1 MDLAPYVYP
10 LRKWWWLILAA
21 TITAGVSGFIA
32 TRNLE
37 QIYVAKASL
46 FVGRAIDS
54 PNPTDYQFSLSREL
68 ASVYA
73 EIAQRDPVRNAVKET
88 LGLGELPDY
97 TVTKAPGTQL
107 LDISVRDTVPERAQA
122 VANALALQIIER
134 SQAPLKDTLNRQ
146 AFIQDQ
152 LTSLEKDILNTEE
165 EIETLQTRLGGLSL
179 AVEIAA
185 AEEQFGTLR
194 DKLSVLQST
203 YARLL
208 ESTSQGAEN
217 TISIIEL
224 AEVPTVS
231 VSPGRNLII
240 GLTVLVG
247 FSLSVVTV
255 TLIESIDS
263 TIQTP
268 EELNRISGL
277 PIIATIGAFN
287 PKTPLITLE
296 HPLSPQAE
304 SFRLL
309 RTGILHSP
317 FAEGVRSLV
326 VTSASPREGKSITAA
341 NLSIVL
347 AQAGHKVTLVDADL
361 YLSSQ
366 HEIFN
371 LPNHTGFSTL
381 LTNSKPLKSAEFKE
395 MLSNLVCVGTQVES
409 LSILTAGP
417 SIPNAPDLMASRNI
431 ESIMLAMQNESDFV
445 IFDGPAALSKVDGLL
460 LSKFAE
466 GVILITDAKGTR
478 RGDLRHVLE
487 RLQQVEANV
496 LGVVLN
502 RYSSISNAYAY
513 YLSQPSPLMDEKS
526 KDDLH
531 SVTDEANDRTHH
543 ELGSDREIEEGRSE
557 ETEGDVN
564 AVDPESIIL
573 IEPEAAMVVVDEVIS
588 METLEDH
595 MTGPEED
602 PGETGTG
609 DVDHEGGEIQE
620 KIEQEI
626 ARHSEEEQQ
635 TVQASAYSVPL
646 EDVGLSSR
654 VYKLLSEAGYA
665 TAGPVIEQL
674 ETDEKKILNLKG
686 VGPKSLE
693 EISQV
698 LASYPYH
705 IGEH

>member
-21 TITAGVSGFIA
+21 TITAGVSGFFA

-37 QIYVAKASL
+37 QIYVARASL

-97 TVTKAPGTQL
+97 TVSKAPGTQL
-107 LDISVRDTVPERAQA
+107 LEISVRDTVPERAQA
-122 VANALALQIIER
+122 VANALAFQIIER
-134 SQAPLKDTLNRQ
+134 SQAPLKNTLDRQ

-208 ESTSQGAEN
+208 ESTSQGVEN
-217 TISIIEL
+217 TISIMEL

-240 GLTVLVG
+240 GLTVVVG

-277 PIIATIGAFN
+277 PVIATIGAFN

-296 HPLSPQAE
+296 HPHSPQAE

-317 FAEGVRSLV
+317 LAEGVRSLV
-326 VTSASPREGKSITAA
+326 VTSPSHREGKSITAA

-347 AQAGHKVTLVDADL
+347 AQAGYKVTLVDADL

-381 LTNSKPLKSAEFKE
+381 LTNSKPLKSAEYKE
-395 MLSNLVCVGTQVES
+395 VLSNLVCVGTQVEG
-409 LSILTAGP
+409 LYILTAGP
-417 SIPNAPDLMASRNI
+417 STPNAPDLMASRDI
-431 ESIMLAMQNESDFV
+431 ESIMLALQNESDFV
-445 IFDGPAALSKVDGLL
+445 IFDGPAALAKVDGLI

-466 GVILITDAKGTR
+466 GVILIADAKSTR
-478 RGDLRHVLE
+478 RGDFINVLE

-526 KDDLH
+526 KDDVH

-557 ETEGDVN
+557 ETEGYVN
-564 AVDPESIIL
+564 TVDSESIIL
-573 IEPEAAMVVVDEVIS
+573 IEPEAAVAVVDEVIS
-588 METLEDH
+588 KETYEDH
-595 MTGPEED
+595 TTGLEED

-609 DVDHEGGEIQE
+609 DLDQEGGEIQE

-626 ARHSEEEQQ
+626 AWHSEEEQQ

-665 TAGPVIEQL
+665 TAGAVIEQL

-698 LASYPYH
+698 LASYHYH
-705 IGEH
+705 RGEH

>member
-32 TRNLE
+32 TRNQE
-37 QIYVAKASL
+37 QIYVARASL

-73 EIAQRDPVRNAVKET
+73 DIAQRDPVRNAVKET

-97 TVTKAPGTQL
+97 TVSAPGTQL
-107 LDISVRDTVPERAQA
+107 LEISVRDTVPERAQA

-185 AEEQFGTLR
+185 AEEQFDTLR
-194 DKLSVLQST
+194 NKLSVLQST

-217 TISIIEL
+217 TISIMEL

-240 GLTVLVG
+240 GLTVVVG

-277 PIIATIGAFN
+277 PVIATIGTLN
-287 PKTPLITLE
+287 RKTPLITLE
-296 HPLSPQAE
+296 HPHSPQAE

-317 FAEGVRSLV
+317 YAEEVRSLV
-326 VTSASPREGKSITAA
+326 VTSPSPREGKSTTAA
-341 NLSIVL
+341 NLSVVL
-347 AQAGHKVTLVDADL
+347 AQAGHKVILVDADL

-366 HEIFN
+366 HKIFN
-371 LPNHTGFSTL
+371 LPNHKGLSNL
-381 LTNSKPLKSAEFKE
+381 LTNSRLLKSSEYSD
-395 MLSNLVCVGTQVES
+395 LLINPVCEETQVEG
-409 LSILTAGP
+409 LYILTAGP
-417 SIPNAPDLMASRNI
+417 PLPNAPDLMASRDI
-431 ESIMLAMQNESDFV
+431 ESIMLALQNEADFV
-445 IFDGPAALSKVDGLL
+445 IFDGPAILSKVDGLV
-460 LSKFAE
+460 LSKYAE
-466 GVILITDAKGTR
+466 GVILIADAKGTK
-478 RGDLRHVLE
+478 RGDFKRVLE
-487 RLQQVEANV
+487 RLQQIEANV

-502 RYSSISNAYAY
+502 RYSSISSAYAY
-513 YLSQPSPLMDEKS
+513 YLSQPPLHMEEES

-531 SVTDEANDRTHH
+531 SVTDKANDRTHH

-564 AVDPESIIL
+564 AADPESIIL

-588 METLEDH
+588 METYEDH
-595 MTGPEED
+595 ITGLEED

-609 DVDHEGGEIQE
+609 DLDQEGGEIQE
-620 KIEQEI
+620 KIEQDIEW
-626 ARHSEEEQQ
+626 HSKEEQP
-635 TVQASAYSVPL
+635 TVQASAYRVSL
-646 EDVGLSSR
+646 EEIGLSPR
-654 VYKLLSEAGYA
+654 VYHLLLEAGYV
-665 TAGPVIEQL
+665 TPDDVIAQL
-674 ETDEKKILNLKG
+674 DTDEKKILNIKG
-686 VGPKSLE
+686 IGQKSLD
-693 EISQV
+693 EISRA

>member
-37 QIYVAKASL
+37 QIYVARASL

-73 EIAQRDPVRNAVKET
+73 EIAHRDPVRNAVKET

-97 TVTKAPGTQL
+97 MVNKAPGTQL

-194 DKLSVLQST
+194 DKLSVLQSN

-208 ESTSQGAEN
+208 GSTAQGAEN
-217 TISIIEL
+217 TISVIEL

-231 VSPGRNLII
+231 VSPSRNLII
-240 GLTVLVG
+240 GLTFVIG

-277 PIIATIGAFN
+277 PVIATIGAFN
-287 PKTPLITLE
+287 RKTPLITLE
-296 HPLSPQAE
+296 HPHSPQAE

-326 VTSASPREGKSITAA
+326 VTSPSPREGKSTTAA
-341 NLSIVL
+341 NLSVVL
-347 AQAGHKVTLVDADL
+347 AQAGHKVILVDADL

-366 HEIFN
+366 HKIFN
-371 LPNHTGFSTL
+371 LPNHKGLSNL
-381 LTNSKPLKSAEFKE
+381 LTNSRLLKSSEYSD
-395 MLSNLVCVGTQVES
+395 LLLNPVCEETQVEG
-409 LSILTAGP
+409 LYILTAGP
-417 SIPNAPDLMASRNI
+417 LLPNAPDLMASRDI
-431 ESIMLAMQNESDFV
+431 ESIMLALQNEADFV
-445 IFDGPAALSKVDGLL
+445 IFDGPAVLSKVDGLV
-460 LSKFAE
+460 LSKYAD

-478 RGDLRHVLE
+478 RDDLKHVLE
-487 RLQQVEANV
+487 RMQQIGANV

-502 RYSSISNAYAY
+502 RYSSISSAYAY
-513 YLSQPSPLMDEKS
+513 YLSQPPLHMEEES

-543 ELGSDREIEEGRSE
+543 ELGSDHEVEEGRFE
-557 ETEGDVN
+557 ETEGDIN
-564 AVDPESIIL
+564 TVDSESIIL
-573 IEPEAAMVVVDEVIS
+573 IEPEATVVVVDEVIS
-588 METLEDH
+588 METYEDH
-595 MTGPEED
+595 TTGLEED

-609 DVDHEGGEIQE
+609 DLDQEGGEIQE

-635 TVQASAYSVPL
+635 TDQASAYSVPL

-665 TAGPVIEQL
+665 TAGAVIEQL
-674 ETDEKKILNLKG
+674 ETNEKKILNLKG

-698 LASYPYH
+698 LASYPYY
-705 IGEH
+705 IGDH

>member
-21 TITAGVSGFIA
+21 TITAGVSGFFA

-37 QIYVAKASL
+37 QIYVARAAL

-97 TVTKAPGTQL
+97 TVSKAPGTQL
-107 LDISVRDTVPERAQA
+107 LEISVRDTVPERAQA
-122 VANALALQIIER
+122 VANALAFQIIER
-134 SQAPLKDTLNRQ
+134 SQAPLKNTLNRQ

-208 ESTSQGAEN
+208 ESTSQGVEN
-217 TISIIEL
+217 TISIMEL

-240 GLTVLVG
+240 GLTVVVG

-277 PIIATIGAFN
+277 PVIATIGAFN

-296 HPLSPQAE
+296 HPHSPQAE

-317 FAEGVRSLV
+317 LAEGVRSLV
-326 VTSASPREGKSITAA
+326 VTSPSHREGKSITAA

-347 AQAGHKVTLVDADL
+347 AQAGYKVTLVDADL

-381 LTNSKPLKSAEFKE
+381 LTNSKPLKSAEYKE
-395 MLSNLVCVGTQVES
+395 VLSNLVCVGTQVEG
-409 LSILTAGP
+409 LYILTAGP
-417 SIPNAPDLMASRNI
+417 STPNAPDLMASRDI
-431 ESIMLAMQNESDFV
+431 ESIMLALQNESDFV
-445 IFDGPAALSKVDGLL
+445 IFDGPAALAKVDGLI

-466 GVILITDAKGTR
+466 GVILIADAKGTR
-478 RGDLRHVLE
+478 RGDFINVLE

-526 KDDLH
+526 KDDVH

-557 ETEGDVN
+557 ETDGYVN
-564 AVDPESIIL
+564 TVDSESIIL
-573 IEPEAAMVVVDEVIS
+573 IEPEAAVAVVDEVIS
-588 METLEDH
+588 KETYEDH
-595 MTGPEED
+595 TTGLEED

-609 DVDHEGGEIQE
+609 DLDQEGGEIQE

-665 TAGPVIEQL
+665 TAGAVIEQL

-698 LASYPYH
+698 LASYHYH
-705 IGEH
+705 RGEH